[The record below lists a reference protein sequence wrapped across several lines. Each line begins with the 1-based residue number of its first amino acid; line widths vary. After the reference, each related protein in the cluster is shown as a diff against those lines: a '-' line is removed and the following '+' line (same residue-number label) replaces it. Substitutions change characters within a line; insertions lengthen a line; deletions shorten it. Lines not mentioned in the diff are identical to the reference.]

1 MGEGEL
7 LCTGSALPFSILP
20 ISLRLSPVPQRSHA
34 AHWAA
39 GRGGHL
45 LPGSPG
51 GLGCGLQWRAAAS
64 RWNFLTNTRRRR
76 PPLPGRGAARG
87 SLARAPRQVRGAR
100 AVTQGEGRWT
110 VHVDPA
116 GFPGLE
122 AKGIPR
128 FPLRTRGPAQCGSS
142 GVSRPASA
150 AARIGSIPRRSP
162 RPPAPPPAPCPQRD
176 SPMSMLELRG
186 LGRRRPPRPSG
197 ARVGETIAGAAGR
210 TNGRTFAPREVNFA
224 GEPRGRRALL

>member
-128 FPLRTRGPAQCGSS
+128 FPLRTRGPAQCGPQEFPAPHLRLLESAQYHDGPRDRPRPLLRRARSGTVLCPCSSS
-142 GVSRPASA
+142 G
-150 AARIGSIPRRSP
+150 GSVEGAPRDHR
-162 RPPAPPPAPCPQRD
+162 
-176 SPMSMLELRG
+176 ERG
-186 LGRRRPPRPSG
+186 WGRPSPVLRAG
-197 ARVGETIAGAAGR
+197 QMAEHLRRVR
-210 TNGRTFAPREVNFA
+210 
-224 GEPRGRRALL
+224 